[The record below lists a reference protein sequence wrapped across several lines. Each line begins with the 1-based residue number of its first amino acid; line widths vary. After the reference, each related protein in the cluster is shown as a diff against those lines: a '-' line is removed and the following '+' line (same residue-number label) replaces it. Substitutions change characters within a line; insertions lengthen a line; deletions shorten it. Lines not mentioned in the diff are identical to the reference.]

1 MVILVVSSLTF
12 TLCLSINH
20 TLDDLSCRCNL
31 MKDMFCTLLE
41 VFTFVVRI
49 MYSVQLQIDV
59 KVSIE
64 NQSAM
69 NSYLPLRIIS
79 LLIVDMYL

>member
-1 MVILVVSSLTF
+1 
-12 TLCLSINH
+12 
-20 TLDDLSCRCNL
+20 
-31 MKDMFCTLLE
+31 MFRTLLE

-49 MYSVQLQIDV
+49 MSSVQLQIDV

-69 NSYLPLRIIS
+69 NSFLPLRIIS